1 MKVRKVVVGLLLFG
15 VVSWA
20 TDPSLSAE
28 PGINLKRYKEQKT
41 MPNAPAL
48 MEIYLKGVGDGFMV
62 VNTELIANRKE
73 QPLYCQPAER
83 GLGGDNYI
91 TILENEILRRSW
103 PDDALLSHIL
113 IRGLQNTFPC
123 PK

>member
-1 MKVRKVVVGLLLFG
+1 MKVKNVVAGLLLVG

-20 TDPSLSAE
+20 AGPCLSAE
-28 PGINLKRYKEQKT
+28 PEINLKRYKEQKA

-62 VNTELIANRKE
+62 VNSELIANRKE
-73 QPLYCQPAER
+73 QPLYCQRVER
-83 GLGGDNYI
+83 GLTGENYI

-103 PDDALLSHIL
+103 PDDALLSYIL